1 MPDTGSWK
9 ATQFFSAL
17 ATVVQFCSALA
28 TVGGGQERG
37 GGQEGQFC
45 STLATVVQ
53 FCSALDRSKKLEGAI
68 ELKVNLEDG
77 ITNMKMRAAL
87 KMRLSPNA
95 IRNIFSLKFNSD
107 IAPYG
112 VVELRDTTDGPKS
125 SRNVLHKF
133 RCCSAQSPQIGNIIA
148 RPHSA

>member
-1 MPDTGSWK
+1 
-9 ATQFFSAL
+9 
-17 ATVVQFCSALA
+17 
-28 TVGGGQERG
+28 
-37 GGQEGQFC
+37 
-45 STLATVVQ
+45 VQ

-68 ELKVNLEDG
+68 KLEVNLEDG

-107 IAPYG
+107 IAHCG
-112 VVELRDTTDGPKS
+112 VVELRDTAVGPKS
-125 SRNVLHKF
+125 SQNVPRKF
-133 RCCSAQSPQIGNIIA
+133 RCCSAPSQQLGNIIA